1 MKKGMAILCVCA
13 LLLAL
18 LSGCGAK
25 EAPAGSDSEY
35 VKEKGSLVIG
45 ITVFE
50 PMDYQDASGEW
61 IGFDADLAKA
71 FAESLGVKAEFQII
85 DWNNKVFELNGKTID
100 AVWNG
105 MTLTDEVTSA
115 MTCSAPYC
123 NNAQIVVVPQ
133 EDAAKYQ
140 TTESLSGLT
149 FAVESGSAGKEQAE
163 LLGLEY
169 IEVEDQ
175 ATALL
180 EVSSGTADAAIIDS
194 LMAGAMI
201 GENTSYSALACTVS
215 LNSEEYGVGFRQG
228 SDLAGLLNDFLK
240 EQYADGKLQT
250 LAETYGVQKAL
261 IAQ

>member
-1 MKKGMAILCVCA
+1 MKKILAVICAGA

-18 LSGCGAK
+18 LAGCGAK
-25 EAPAGSDSEY
+25 ESSTGSDSEY
-35 VKEKGSLVIG
+35 IKDKGTLVIG

-61 IGFDADLAKA
+61 VGFDADLAKA

-105 MTLTDEVTSA
+105 MTLTDEVKSA
-115 MTCSAPYC
+115 MECSTSYC
-123 NNAQIVVVPQ
+123 NNAQIVVVPKESEAQ
-133 EDAAKYQ
+133 YQ
-140 TTESLSGLT
+140 TVESLSALT
-149 FAVESGSAGKEQAE
+149 FAVENGSAGKEQAE
-163 LLGLEY
+163 ALGLNY

-201 GENTSYSALACTVS
+201 GENTSYSDLTCTVS
-215 LNSEEYGVGFRQG
+215 LSSEEYGVGFRKG

-240 EQYADGKLQT
+240 EQYANRNMQT
-250 LAETYGVQKAL
+250 LAEAYGVQKAL